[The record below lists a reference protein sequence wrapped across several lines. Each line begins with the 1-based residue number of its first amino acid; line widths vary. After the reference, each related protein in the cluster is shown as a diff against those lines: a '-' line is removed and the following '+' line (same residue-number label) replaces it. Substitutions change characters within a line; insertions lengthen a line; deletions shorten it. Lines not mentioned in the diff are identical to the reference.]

1 MVKQMNK
8 ILDKMDENFVDNYKD
23 LMKYKNNFDNILHK
37 FGFEEFESY
46 NKFCINIKDVAKTKI
61 RKEDIKYLDED
72 TTFFSEVINETLRD
86 KIKQDKSYEKKI
98 MTYFG
103 DEEILDF
110 IKGDQ

>member
-1 MVKQMNK
+1 MGKQINK
-8 ILDKMDENFVDNYKD
+8 ILDKMDENFVNNYKD
-23 LMKYKNNFDNILHK
+23 LMKYKNNFDSILHK
-37 FGFEEFESY
+37 IGFDEFESY

-61 RKEDIKYLDED
+61 KKENIKYLHED

-103 DEEILDF
+103 DDEIIDYMKRDL
-110 IKGDQ
+110 